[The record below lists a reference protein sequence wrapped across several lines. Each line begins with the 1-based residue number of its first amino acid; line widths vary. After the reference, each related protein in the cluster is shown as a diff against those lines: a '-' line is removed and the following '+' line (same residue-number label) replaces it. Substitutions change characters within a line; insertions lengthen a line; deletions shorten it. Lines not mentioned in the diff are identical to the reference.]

1 MNQKLQNYQAI
12 DTLGKS
18 MPELIIKVY
27 DGAIYNFA
35 KAIEFYKA
43 DNFQDGYDSME
54 GAKKFIVHL
63 YTSLDKKRGGEIAEN
78 LSKLYAYIVER
89 ISFVEAT
96 KDIAS
101 IGLHTYIEQCQRGVG
116 TVGQRCKN
124 QTGGISADIKYRTHQ
139 ACINLGMK
147 GK

>member
-101 IGLHTYIEQCQRGVG
+101 IEDCILILNNVKEGWAQLVKDAKIKPEALAPISNTAPIKRVS
-116 TVGQRCKN
+116 
-124 QTGGISADIKYRTHQ
+124 ISA
-139 ACINLGMK
+139 
-147 GK
+147 